1 MEVTMKGIE
10 LDQTEFAYMLGVI
23 QADAIA
29 GVDDPKLFPTDD
41 ASKEVIYSA
50 GRERLEEHGWLVQV
64 EHSPH
69 EYELNPFLLEAVAL
83 IAVPDIVVATLHD
96 REGVDR
102 RLLLHYLADDDIIEL
117 SASQDWKYRFGF
129 LSDNQGLSE
138 RVAGMLEVTESEQP
152 TCFTISEEAFTS
164 IQSRCQEGR
173 LEQAVELIIA
183 SGVERKPGNSFVEA
197 LGSPSSGQVVVIR
210 PRSGEIEAG
219 RRARVF
225 GEGNG
230 AWMLVRTAP
239 DSKEFEVTSCS
250 PDSIGIL
257 ITKWQKELM
266 TTS

>member
-23 QADAIA
+23 QADAIV

-41 ASKEVIYSA
+41 ASKEEIYSV

-69 EYELNPFLLEAVAL
+69 EYELNPLLFKVMAF
-83 IAVPDIVVATLHD
+83 IAAPDIVVATLRDSKDTD
-96 REGVDR
+96 RQ
-102 RLLLHYLADDDIIEL
+102 LLLHYIAEEDVIEF
-117 SASQDWKYRFGF
+117 SASQEWKYRFGF
-129 LSDNQGLSE
+129 LSGNQGLSE
-138 RVAGMLEVTESEQP
+138 RVAGLLEVTDSEQP
-152 TCFTISEEAFTS
+152 MSFTISEEAFTS
-164 IQSRCQEGR
+164 VQSRCQEGK

-183 SGVERKPGNSFVEA
+183 SGVKRKPGKSFVDA

-210 PRSGEIEAG
+210 PRFGEIEAG
-219 RRARVF
+219 RRAKVF

-239 DSKEFEVTSCS
+239 DSKEFEVTSCN
-250 PDSIGIL
+250 PDSLGIL
-257 ITKWQKELM
+257 ITEWQKELM